1 MLILKLEL
9 ELEPVSTHT
18 GNCFQLTSKTWAS
31 CFAII
36 RKQFDSILTSLI
48 QFALQFSSVFSAAV
62 RLVLGKKTHVFRS
75 SLFF

>member
-9 ELEPVSTHT
+9 QLELESVSTHT

-31 CFAII
+31 CFALI

-48 QFALQFSSVFSAAV
+48 LFAVQFRAVWLSV
-62 RLVLGKKTHVFRS
+62 
-75 SLFF
+75 